1 MEEKTKLSDF
11 DFVLPDELIAQYP
24 SETRGKERLLR
35 VSLAGL
41 EHYQFEDIFK
51 LIGED
56 DLIVLNNTKVLKARL
71 RGLKDSGGSC
81 EIMVE
86 RILGDFEQSREAH
99 CQIRASK
106 PIKMLS
112 LIHI

>member
-41 EHYQFEDIFK
+41 EHYQFKDI
-51 LIGED
+51 LEPVSYTHLTLPTIYS
-56 DLIVLNNTKVLKARL
+56 V
-71 RGLKDSGGSC
+71 
-81 EIMVE
+81 
-86 RILGDFEQSREAH
+86 
-99 CQIRASK
+99 
-106 PIKMLS
+106 
-112 LIHI
+112 

>member
-35 VSLAGL
+35 VSLTGL
-41 EHYQFEDIFK
+41 EHYQFEDILK

-71 RGLKDSGGSC
+71 KGLKDSGGSC

-86 RILGDFEQSREAH
+86 RILGDFEMK
-99 CQIRASK
+99 ILK
-106 PIKMLS
+106 
-112 LIHI
+112 